1 MPWLNFVASATR
13 LTHILGVVSTAPRE
27 MLVMDLQKIAKVLAL
42 AASDNEAEAL
52 HALRTAKRLLDS
64 EGADF
69 VELANRVGGNDG
81 ASRAALENAVFDM
94 RNEIRDLRCENE
106 RLKQGRGL
114 PSAAEP
120 SSMFDAARAASD
132 VIRLRAELAE
142 MTENLEREH
151 TQLRHVLAN
160 EAALHHALQE
170 ALAEA
175 AQAKALRADGEARRM
190 RLEVENRRLLHAN
203 HALTVELEEAR
214 AHPPVFAPALL
225 APQPGHDEPAA
236 ERKPRG
242 TARARAKVGANQY
255 ALF

>member
-1 MPWLNFVASATR
+1 
-13 LTHILGVVSTAPRE
+13 
-27 MLVMDLQKIAKVLAL
+27 MLSMDLQKIAKVLAL

-52 HALRTAKRLLDS
+52 HALRTAKRLLEA

-69 VELANRVGGNDG
+69 VELANRLGDG
-81 ASRAALENAVFDM
+81 AGRNALEDAVFDL
-94 RNEIRDLRCENE
+94 RNEVRTLRAENE
-106 RLKQGRGL
+106 RLKQGRGM

-132 VIRLRAELAE
+132 VIRLRAELSE
-142 MTENLEREH
+142 LTGTLEHER

-175 AQAKALRADGEARRM
+175 AHAKAQLSDGDSRRM

-203 HALTVELEEAR
+203 HALTVELDEAK
-214 AHPPVFAPALL
+214 AQIAAQSFAAQPFAPPPA
-225 APQPGHDEPAA
+225 APQPATAD
-236 ERKPRG
+236 KK
-242 TARARAKVGANQY
+242 ARAPRRAHAGIGQY